1 MYNTPPNVCLKFEA
15 LYICLIWKHN
25 AFDQRTYDKEKEI
38 FLGKIKIRF
47 FGVKFILRKRRNNFS
62 LK

>member
-47 FGVKFILRKRRNNFS
+47 FWGYLS
-62 LK
+62 LFFEKGEIIFL